1 MGKTSSPCN
10 GVCILDEDT
19 GLCVGCLRTSE
30 EIAGWEEFSDAER
43 EEVMERISEREAERN
58 E

>member
-43 EEVMERISEREAERN
+43 EKVMERISEREAEGGA
-58 E
+58 

>member
-19 GLCVGCLRTSE
+19 GLCVGCLRTSD

-43 EEVMERISEREAERN
+43 EEVMERIAERETERD

>member
-10 GVCILDEDT
+10 GVCILEEDT

-43 EEVMERISEREAERN
+43 EAVMDRIAERDAEQN
-58 E
+58 A

>member
-19 GLCVGCLRTSE
+19 GLCVGCLRTSD

-43 EEVMERISEREAERN
+43 EEVMERISERETERDG
-58 E
+58 

>member
-10 GVCILDEDT
+10 GVCILEEDT

-43 EEVMERISEREAERN
+43 EAVMDRIAEREAEQN
-58 E
+58 A

>member
-30 EIAGWEEFSDAER
+30 EIAGWEEFYDAER
-43 EEVMERISEREAERN
+43 EEVMERISEREAEGDT
-58 E
+58 

>member
-19 GLCVGCLRTSE
+19 GLCVGCLRTSD

-43 EEVMERISEREAERN
+43 EEVMNRIAERETERDG
-58 E
+58 